1 MRKTLE
7 IGTHSFPIVWVFF
20 SHSIHR
26 KKLKN
31 LIMWEMHGFSH
42 QFLIARENATQP
54 IVCGEPGKLVLIL
67 SPWYGCFFPSDFHP
81 MVCFS
86 IC

>member
-86 IC
+86 IW